1 MKTTVRLN
9 QTIDITLTNEEIAEL
24 SKQPCCD
31 SVDLVDKILST
42 FTWHDARSLEGKL
55 EIMRML
61 QKHIDI
67 VLSTIPVKEKK

>member
-1 MKTTVRLN
+1 MKTTVRVN

-31 SVDLVDKILST
+31 NVDLADKILST

-55 EIMRML
+55 KIIKML
-61 QKHIDI
+61 QKHVDI
-67 VLSTIPVKEKK
+67 VLSTIPEKERK